1 MGETGRLVYEEE
13 IQERRAQ
20 AELSVNH
27 IGIFVSF
34 LILIITWTTY
44 GVQAWRGVGALWLG
58 IGLVV
63 SLILTLISLVLIDK
77 MLRAEITQF
86 LPIKVYE
93 KGILMPTTS
102 FDRILWRKQPF
113 INYGNLNS
121 IRLIR
126 AHKSDDQDILV
137 AITNQRRNYPKKYDR
152 NSKEA
157 GNILDSIHK
166 AHPRLRIE
174 ISE

>member
-20 AELSVNH
+20 AELSANH

-34 LILIITWTTY
+34 LILILTWTTY
-44 GVQAWRGVGALWLG
+44 GVQAFRGVGALWLG
-58 IGLVV
+58 IGFVV
-63 SLILTLISLVLIDK
+63 SLILTIIFLIIIDK
-77 MLRAEITQF
+77 MLRAEITQY

-93 KGILMPTTS
+93 KGILMPTTP

-113 INYGNLNS
+113 INYSNLNS
-121 IRLIR
+121 IRLTR
-126 AHKSDDQDILV
+126 AHKSDQQDILV
-137 AITNQRRNYPKKYDR
+137 ATTKQRRNYPKMYHRD
-152 NSKEA
+152 SKEA
-157 GNILDSIHK
+157 GNILDSVQK
-166 AHPRLRIE
+166 VFPRARIE